1 MRAYEQAGVDALFI
15 VGLKSQA
22 QLAAVSKATTLPLI
36 LGNAGGDLAGADLA
50 AQRVR
55 IALQGHATIMAA
67 VQAVYDTMKA
77 LREGVKPSA
86 LKNVASADLM
96 KTLTRAADYD
106 QATRDYL
113 AGSDYGAAAVNP
125 NGKRLIRGH

>member
-22 QLAAVSKATTLPLI
+22 QLAAVSEATTLPLI

-77 LREGVKPSA
+77 LREGIKPSA
-86 LKNVASADLM
+86 LKNVASGELDEDADARGAI
-96 KTLTRAADYD
+96 TTRRRGIIWRGSEAAI
-106 QATRDYL
+106 AR
-113 AGSDYGAAAVNP
+113 
-125 NGKRLIRGH
+125 